1 VKLSVIIPAYNEEVN
16 LEKGVLNQV
25 SDYLSAQDYDYEVLV
40 VDDGSTDQTV
50 KLVNQFI
57 KNNPKFRLIESPHG
71 GKAVTVMTGLLEA
84 KGEVILF
91 TDTDQATPLSQVEHF
106 WPKFDQGFDIVIG
119 SRAGRKGAPLIR
131 QIYSLGFV
139 IIRTLILGLP
149 FRDTQC
155 GFKLFRHNVS
165 EKIFKKVY
173 DIHGGF
179 KKISGSN
186 VTSGFDVEFL
196 YIAEKM
202 GYRIK
207 EVPVSWLYVESR
219 RVNAFKDSLEGLKEL
234 FRIRNNKGKGTYDQ

>member
-1 VKLSVIIPAYNEEVN
+1 MKQVKLSVIIPAYNEEVN

-155 GFKLFRHNVS
+155 GFKAFNQTAVHSIFPKLLPAWREMTAGGAAVNAGWDSEVLFIAWS
-165 EKIFKKVY
+165 K
-173 DIHGGF
+173 GL
-179 KKISGSN
+179 KIS
-186 VTSGFDVEFL
+186 
-196 YIAEKM
+196 
-202 GYRIK
+202 
-207 EVPVSWLYVESR
+207 EVPVEWHHVGSKRVGISAALEAIKDMIR
-219 RVNAFKDSLEGLKEL
+219 IRVNSWQG
-234 FRIRNNKGKGTYDQ
+234 RY